1 MYYVGCDLD
10 DSALKELVRMISK
23 SAGIDAKDAPDGVEI
38 IRKTSPKGDYTVILN
53 FNETETEVD
62 IKGKSLIE
70 GGEFDGKLPP
80 LGVEIIK
87 ERDRKIK
94 KLY

>member
-10 DSALKELVRMISK
+10 GAAIKELVRMISK
-23 SAGIDAKDAPDGVEI
+23 SAGIDAKDAPDGVEV
-38 IRKTSPKGDYTVILN
+38 IRKTSPKGDYTVLLN
-53 FNETETEVD
+53 FNETETDVD
-62 IKGKSLIE
+62 IKGKSLLD
-70 GGEFDGKLPP
+70 GGGFDGKLAP
-80 LGVEIIK
+80 LSVEIIR